1 MSKGTILAVCLLMV
15 GCICVSPL
23 QGKEATHVL
32 LRRTAKQQ
40 EKDVRSEIDFSVLK
54 GYLRQLPLREKNF
67 ICFLLYKNTTRGANI
82 QKEGL
87 YWLLLT
93 QEQSGPAAHKI
104 ADKPTDEIFS
114 DFSALLAYLEKLPD
128 EKKRSLFSW
137 LLEDLY
143 ADYAQKLEA
152 RLKQSGGSEFLR
164 SI

>member
-1 MSKGTILAVCLLMV
+1 M
-15 GCICVSPL
+15 
-23 QGKEATHVL
+23 
-32 LRRTAKQQ
+32 
-40 EKDVRSEIDFSVLK
+40 
-54 GYLRQLPLREKNF
+54 
-67 ICFLLYKNTTRGANI
+67 

-152 RLKQSGGSEFLR
+152 HLKQSGGSEFLR